1 MLRDFAIFK
10 AMPKNLM
17 LLLNAGIPG
26 KLNEIKPG
34 EKFERSLSNSILF
47 QAAAGVGFPGLC
59 SGIRKRP

>member
-17 LLLNAGIPG
+17 LPLNAGIPG

-34 EKFERSLSNSILF
+34 RSLKEAF
-47 QAAAGVGFPGLC
+47 QTAFYSRRQQEWVFLDSAPE
-59 SGIRKRP
+59 